1 MLACWRS
8 SWHRYSI
15 RSNSC
20 PKKLAAPQEQRTA
33 PHTTALPPLLTM
45 TLLTSVSC
53 PPSSNPNRPQFRD
66 SRTNKRFPRSSYC
79 LSNSCLLSSRLR
91 SSPIGEGL
99 WFMRRE
105 TSKRV
110 RVRALC
116 GTSLRWIAAEPQ
128 PNRSRTA
135 AEPQQ
140 QKKQTKAHPTATLF
154 ASLRSQWASTAGL
167 NSVQG
172 EQENSR
178 TRQIKGYSTTGPD
191 SGIPTFYLNHINTYL
206 LSFKRP
212 ASIEIYPK
220 NSTRKVY
227 WP

>member
-1 MLACWRS
+1 MMLACWRS

-135 AEPQQ
+135 AEPQLNRSNRKSKPRLIQ
-140 QKKQTKAHPTATLF
+140 QLHCSQACGRSGRVPLGLIQYKESKRTHAQGKSKDTLQRG
-154 ASLRSQWASTAGL
+154 LILESQRFT
-167 NSVQG
+167 
-172 EQENSR
+172 
-178 TRQIKGYSTTGPD
+178 
-191 SGIPTFYLNHINTYL
+191 
-206 LSFKRP
+206 
-212 ASIEIYPK
+212 
-220 NSTRKVY
+220 
-227 WP
+227 